1 MRKLGPFFRYKNLE
15 SNGHFN
21 KRLTERL
28 TKLTMFVYEQIRCEY
43 CCLISDPLHKLV
55 QTMELDYSN
64 DALSY
69 EPKHNVLDWVREIW
83 SNTINFGL
91 RFTMLLIVM

>member
-69 EPKHNVLDWVREIW
+69 RTETQCIRLGPRDLVKYH
-83 SNTINFGL
+83 
-91 RFTMLLIVM
+91 